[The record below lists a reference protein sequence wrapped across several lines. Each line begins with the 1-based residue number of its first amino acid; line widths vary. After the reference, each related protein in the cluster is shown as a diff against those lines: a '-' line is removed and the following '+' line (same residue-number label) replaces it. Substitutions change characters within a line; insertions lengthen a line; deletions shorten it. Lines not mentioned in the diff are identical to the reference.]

1 MDQFDNGY
9 FHLKSERLN
18 RFAISNYEIDSK
30 IKLHKLI
37 LYLLEEEFMH
47 KQAGKVN
54 IVSLGGVDE
63 IGKNMYVVEVDD
75 EIIIIDAGLKYPE
88 DDMFGI
94 DIVIPDITY
103 LLENSHRVKGI
114 IASHGH
120 DDHIGAIPY
129 FLRKINV
136 PVYGTKLTL
145 ALIEEM
151 CQEINLP
158 FKPNFKEVDST
169 SVVKIGRVNVSFFR
183 TTHNIPDSTGVIIHT
198 SQGAVVYTGDFK
210 FDQNPVDR
218 QLMEINKLSNIGKEG
233 VLCLLSESTNAER
246 PGYTPSESV
255 VGGGLMKAFYGFP
268 GRIIVATVPSNL
280 HRIQQIIQV
289 SEALNRKIIVISKRM
304 EKAIHIGMK
313 LGYLTDENETIV
325 SGIKNNQL
333 NDENTVILTSGCQE
347 DQMSSFHKIA
357 RGMHSYIKLSN
368 NDRVIISDSPRPGNE
383 KFLSQIVDLI
393 FRSGAEVIYGT
404 EDVHVSGHAS
414 VEELKLMINLVQP
427 KYFIPIHGDYKML
440 HAHGRLAQECGI
452 PEEYTFLLD
461 KGQCVEFKD
470 GNGKL
475 GEKLP
480 NGQVLIDGLGV
491 GDVGSVVLRDRRLLS
506 NDGILVV
513 VVTIAKNHKEILAGP
528 DIISRG
534 FVYVRESE
542 ELIQEAEKIVK
553 ETVMQSIN
561 EQNVEWLQI
570 KNNVRDVLSSYLYGK
585 TKRRPMILPIIMEA

>member
-1 MDQFDNGY
+1 MQ
-9 FHLKSERLN
+9 K
-18 RFAISNYEIDSK
+18 
-30 IKLHKLI
+30 HK
-37 LYLLEEEFMH
+37 
-47 KQAGKVN
+47 GKVN

-63 IGKNMYVVEVDD
+63 VGKNMYIVEVDD
-75 EIIIIDAGLKYPE
+75 EIIIVDAGLKYPE

-129 FLRKINV
+129 LLRRINV

-145 ALIEEM
+145 ALIDEK
-151 CQEINLP
+151 CKEINLQ
-158 FKPNFKEVDST
+158 FKPTFKEVDTT
-169 SVVKIGRVNVSFFR
+169 SHVTIGRVKVSFFR

-198 SQGAVVYTGDFK
+198 SQGAIVYTGDFK
-210 FDQNPVDR
+210 FDQNPVDGK
-218 QLMEINKLSNIGKEG
+218 LMEINKLTDIAKEG
-233 VLCLLSESTNAER
+233 VLCLLSESTNAEQ

-255 VGGGLMKAFYGFP
+255 VGEGLMKAFYGFP
-268 GRIIVATVPSNL
+268 GRIIIATVPSNL
-280 HRIQQIIQV
+280 HRIQQIIRAAESLQ
-289 SEALNRKIIVISKRM
+289 RKIVIVSKRM
-304 EKAIHIGMK
+304 EKAIRIGK
-313 LGYLTDENETIV
+313 RLGYLTDENETIV
-325 SGIKNNQL
+325 TGAKKNQL
-333 NDENTVILTSGCQE
+333 KDENTVILTSGFQE
-347 DQMSSFHKIA
+347 EQMTSFVKIA
-357 RGMHSYIKLSN
+357 RGIHPQIKLTE
-368 NDRVIISDSPRPGNE
+368 NDCVVISDYPRPGSE
-383 KFLSQIVDLI
+383 KLLTQLVDLI

-414 VEELKLMINLVQP
+414 AEELKLMINLVQP
-427 KYFIPIHGDYKML
+427 KYFIPVHGEFKML
-440 HAHGRLAQECGI
+440 YTHGRLAKECGLSDEQI
-452 PEEYTFLLD
+452 FLLEN
-461 KGQCVEFKD
+461 GQSVEFRD
-470 GNGKL
+470 GKGKF

-513 VVTIAKNHKEILAGP
+513 VVTISKDHKNILAGP

-542 ELIQEAEKIVK
+542 ELIQEAEKLVREVVEK
-553 ETVMQSIN
+553 SIN
-561 EQNVEWLQI
+561 EKIVEWAQI
-570 KNNVRDVLSSYLYGK
+570 KNNVREVLSSYLYGK